1 MGTHSPRTR
10 IRKETSL
17 GENRESSR
25 NPMRS
30 NDSESGSQDRDVVRA
45 RLDTTPS
52 EGAIM
57 FFLRKHLPGFRSE
70 HTSRSLSRSVFKRM
84 TNFAKRLRNAGNAG
98 KSKNSIDY
106 GVAGRETLAKIV
118 WPIDNSIL
126 KRVPLSH
133 LVTLTAGPTLCPFN

>member
-1 MGTHSPRTR
+1 
-10 IRKETSL
+10 
-17 GENRESSR
+17 
-25 NPMRS
+25 
-30 NDSESGSQDRDVVRA
+30 
-45 RLDTTPS
+45 
-52 EGAIM
+52 M